1 MGFLTEIK
9 TLEEVPR
16 FEVVKEPL
24 YDSRGNHDGV
34 FALQRTDTN
43 AHLGSCGVKYRPI
56 QMEEMFD
63 VLNTASNR
71 VGGIDHIGYTYTGNG
86 KKVVVQSKLH
96 DELNVQGDKIE
107 GYFYTVVDNTG
118 MGSNKVAPSTTRI
131 SCDNA
136 FHMIEKRKGD
146 RLRHSETFTS
156 NVDLMIRRI
165 VDNIETVKGFGGVV
179 EFLQNAK
186 FDRNQMIKL
195 TQKLIPVEK
204 DESVKRNNKREKLV
218 ELYESGVGNRGETKW
233 DAFNAI
239 TEFETH
245 NRRQTPEKLVR
256 GLLNGNLANRA
267 LKILQPVSAA

>member
-1 MGFLTEIK
+1 MGFIEKIDS
-9 TLEEVPR
+9 LEQVPR

-24 YDSRGNHDGV
+24 VDSRGQHDGV
-34 FALQRTDTN
+34 FALQRSDTN

-63 VLNTASNR
+63 VLDTASNR
-71 VGGIDHIGYTYTGNG
+71 VGGIDHIGYTTTGSG

-96 DELNVQGDKIE
+96 DEINVDGDKIE

-118 MGSNKVAPSTTRI
+118 MGSNKVAPSTQRI

-136 FHMIEKRKGD
+136 FHLIEKRKGD
-146 RLRHSETFTS
+146 RLRHSDTFTA
-156 NVDLMIRRI
+156 NVDLMISRI
-165 VDNIETVKGFGGVV
+165 IDNIQTVKGFGGVV
-179 EFLQNAK
+179 EFLKNAK
-186 FDRNQMIKL
+186 FNRNQMVKL

-218 ELYESGVGNRGETKW
+218 ELYESGVGNVGETRW

-256 GLLNGNLANRA
+256 GLLNGNLANKA
-267 LKILQPVSAA
+267 LKILQTAKAA

>member
-34 FALQRTDTN
+34 FALQRSDTN